1 MATVNLIQSLS
12 PGFKLGSSVRGRL
25 DEGKQAAL
33 GAQQREILGGLRRR
47 SLGLGGATSG
57 QQQEARLELLS
68 ADPVAAGKF
77 FDSFS
82 KLPTPEQDRIK
93 VQMGRMATAA
103 DNIVGLPDE
112 QLGMGLAQT
121 RQAFINSGD
130 QQAAQRVDA
139 LIKENLEPQQLRLRL
154 SAISA
159 QTRDQEKVI
168 ASREKAALNQAKQSQ
183 TDLNDK
189 LKKDKTAFDQTTT
202 LRKDVT
208 AISKEFVKVRD
219 ARNRLEAVFD
229 TNKIAK
235 VAADFAR
242 AAKNNPKAEQ
252 IAQSTEAFGD
262 MALIFNF
269 MKMLDPGSTVR
280 EGEFASAQNTGGVDD
295 KIINLYNQAIK
306 GTRLNDSQRSGLRAQ
321 ATGLFKIANEQHKK
335 DLLRFRKSAKAFG
348 LDEAQ
353 IFDVEEV
360 AETPSAL
367 APVQQLE
374 GFGDLSPEDQAELK
388 RLGG

>member
-1 MATVNLIQSLS
+1 
-12 PGFKLGSSVRGRL
+12 
-25 DEGKQAAL
+25 
-33 GAQQREILGGLRRR
+33 
-47 SLGLGGATSG
+47 
-57 QQQEARLELLS
+57 
-68 ADPVAAGKF
+68 
-77 FDSFS
+77 
-82 KLPTPEQDRIK
+82 
-93 VQMGRMATAA
+93 
-103 DNIVGLPDE
+103 
-112 QLGMGLAQT
+112 
-121 RQAFINSGD
+121 
-130 QQAAQRVDA
+130 
-139 LIKENLEPQQLRLRL
+139 
-154 SAISA
+154 
-159 QTRDQEKVI
+159 
-168 ASREKAALNQAKQSQ
+168 
-183 TDLNDK
+183 
-189 LKKDKTAFDQTTT
+189 
-202 LRKDVT
+202 
-208 AISKEFVKVRD
+208 
-219 ARNRLEAVFD
+219 
-229 TNKIAK
+229 
-235 VAADFAR
+235 
-242 AAKNNPKAEQ
+242 
-252 IAQSTEAFGD
+252 
-262 MALIFNF
+262 